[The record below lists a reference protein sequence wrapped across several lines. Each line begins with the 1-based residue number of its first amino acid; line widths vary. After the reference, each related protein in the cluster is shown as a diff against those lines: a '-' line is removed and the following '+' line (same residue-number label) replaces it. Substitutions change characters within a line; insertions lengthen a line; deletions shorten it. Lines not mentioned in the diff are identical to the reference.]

1 MNSTATRIL
10 NRLNREFEPHEFLF
24 APAVRKEKWGIPSVI
39 PQDEGKGYYK
49 ILLDGKESGA
59 VYDGWAID
67 DIQLQAPGIGKID
80 AEDTLEEMIMGY
92 FTQKLVN

>member
-24 APAVRKEKWGIPSVI
+24 VPAVRKEKWGIPSVI

-59 VYDGWAID
+59 IYDDWALE
-67 DIQLQAPGIGKID
+67 DIRLQAPEVD
-80 AEDTLEEMIMGY
+80 TEDMLEEMILGH